1 MIRRFSI
8 SILFLLFATLQGIG
22 QRVDGEIVFSDAENI
37 NKCFNRFDANDTLS
51 VYSAFNKCLSK
62 ILSNGFLEA
71 RIDSVSIGN
80 KQALAYGYMGGKYA
94 FERFEVDSISAKI
107 YSKAGIN
114 LKAIRRGELSPATFN
129 SISQKAIGHLENNG
143 YPFAYV
149 DFINVEIKNKKASI
163 TSSITLGPKII
174 LDTIYIK
181 GDARVKRSFIETYL
195 RFDKGEPYNHKMA
208 TRLDRSINQL
218 GFVTTIKP
226 SEVEFIPGKARIF
239 TYLTNKA
246 ASHFSGIVGFS
257 SGEEGKKGLQLTGDV
272 NLRLVNAFKRGE
284 TNMLKWQAMSEG
296 FQRLKVATSWP
307 YIFGSDIS
315 ISGSF
320 NLLRRDTSYMNINP
334 QLGVNF
340 RLSSGSRV
348 GLGVNYRSSVTSA
361 PATAQISGYS
371 TMLYNVSFASDQEGN
386 ELFPI
391 SQFYHSTTIGVGK
404 RRVDNSQLS
413 TENRTRTLGEV
424 SVILESYIP
433 LLLNKFILHNKLQA
447 TAMEFIGSKAD
458 IMENE
463 AFLIGG
469 ASTLR
474 GFNDESILTRHYGIA
489 TVELQYRMQN
499 TLNVFIFS
507 DFGYASYSSLGIW
520 DKAYPWSVGAG
531 VQILTKGGIFNLTY
545 ALGKGF
551 GQELSM
557 KNAKVH
563 VGYLATF

>member
-1 MIRRFSI
+1 MIRKPSI

-22 QRVDGEIVFSDAENI
+22 QRVTGEIVFSDVENAQ
-37 NKCFNRFDANDTLS
+37 KCFNRFEANDTLS
-51 VYSAFNKCLSK
+51 IYSAFNKCLSK
-62 ILSNGFLEA
+62 TLSSGFLEA
-71 RIDSVSIGN
+71 RIDSVSIGSN
-80 KQALAYGYMGGKYA
+80 HALAYGYMGEKYM
-94 FERFEVDSISAKI
+94 FERFEIDSISAKI
-107 YSKAGIN
+107 YSNAGVS
-114 LKAIRRGELSPATFN
+114 LKAIRRGELSPTTFN
-129 SISQKAIGHLENNG
+129 SISQKTIKFLENNG

-149 DFINVEIKNKKASI
+149 DFTDVEIKSNKANI

-181 GDARVKRSFIETYL
+181 GDARVQRRFIETYL
-195 RFDKGEPYNHKMA
+195 RFSKGKPYSHKMA
-208 TRLDRSINQL
+208 AKLDKSINQL
-218 GFVTTIKP
+218 GFIATIKP
-226 SEVEFIPGKARIF
+226 SEVEFIPGKARLF
-239 TYLTNKA
+239 TYLTNKS
-246 ASHFSGIVGFS
+246 ASHFSGVVGFS

-272 NLRLVNAFKRGE
+272 NLRLVNGFKRGE
-284 TNMLKWQAMSEG
+284 TNMLKWQAMGEG
-296 FQRLKVATSWP
+296 FQRLKVATAWP
-307 YIFGSDIS
+307 YVFGSDIS

-348 GLGVNYRSSVTSA
+348 GLGVNYKSSVTSA
-361 PATAQISGYS
+361 PASSQISGYS

-386 ELFPI
+386 ELFPV

-424 SVILESYIP
+424 SVMLESYVP
-433 LLLNKFILHNKLQA
+433 LLFNNFILHNKLQA
-447 TAMEFIGSKAD
+447 TAMEFIGSKVD

-474 GFNDESILTRHYGIA
+474 GFNDESILARHYGIA

-520 DKAYPWSVGAG
+520 DKAYPWSAGAG
-531 VQILTKGGIFNLTY
+531 VQILTRGGIFNLTY

-551 GQELSM
+551 GQELSI

-563 VGYLATF
+563 VGYLTTF

>member
-1 MIRRFSI
+1 MVRRFLI

-22 QRVDGEIVFSDAENI
+22 QQVAGKIVFSDVEFTQ
-37 NKCFNRFDANDTLS
+37 KCFNRFNASDTLS
-51 VYSAFNKCLSK
+51 IYSAFNKCLSK

-71 RIDSVSIGN
+71 RIDSVSIVN
-80 KQALAYGYMGGKYA
+80 NHALAYGYQGGKYS
-94 FERFEVDSISAKI
+94 FERFEVDSISVKI
-107 YSKAGIN
+107 YSNAGIN
-114 LKAIRRGELSPATFN
+114 LKVIRRGELSPTTF
-129 SISQKAIGHLENNG
+129 SSLSQKAIGYLENNG

-149 DFINVEIKNKKASI
+149 DFTDVEIMNNRASVA
-163 TSSITLGPKII
+163 SSITLGPKII

-181 GDARVKRSFIETYL
+181 GDARIKRSFIETHL
-195 RFDKGEPYNHKMA
+195 RFDKGKPYNHKMA
-208 TRLDRSINQL
+208 TRIDRSINQL

-246 ASHFSGIVGFS
+246 ASHFSGIVGFA
-257 SGEEGKKGLQLTGDV
+257 SGEEGKGLQLTGDV
-272 NLRLVNAFKRGE
+272 NLRLVNVFKRGE
-284 TNMLKWQAMSEG
+284 TNLLKWQAMSEG

-307 YIFGSDIS
+307 YIFDSDIS

-348 GLGVNYRSSVTSA
+348 GLGVNYKSSVTSA
-361 PATAQISGYS
+361 SASAQILGYS

-386 ELFPI
+386 ELFPV

-413 TENRTRTLGEV
+413 TESRTRTLGEA
-424 SVILESYIP
+424 SVMLESYIP
-433 LLLNKFILHNKLQA
+433 LLLNKLILHNKLQA

-474 GFNDESILTRHYGIA
+474 GFNDESILAQHYGIA
-489 TVELQYRMQN
+489 TVELQYRVQN
-499 TLNVFIFS
+499 TLNVFLFS
-507 DFGYASYSSLGIW
+507 DLGYVSYSTLGIW
-520 DKAYPWSVGAG
+520 DKAHPWSVGGG
-531 VQILTKGGIFNLTY
+531 VQVLTKGGVFNLTY
-545 ALGKGF
+545 ALGRGF

-563 VGYLATF
+563 VGYLTIF